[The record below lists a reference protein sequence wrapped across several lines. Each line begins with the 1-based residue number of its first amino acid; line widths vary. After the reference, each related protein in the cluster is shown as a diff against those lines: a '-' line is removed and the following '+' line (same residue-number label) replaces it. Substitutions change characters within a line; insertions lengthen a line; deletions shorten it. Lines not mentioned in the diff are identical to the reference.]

1 MSLERRYRRT
11 IRLFPKAWR
20 EENEDAFVD
29 TLLEHGGSGRDR
41 VRAADQ
47 VDLLRTAAIL
57 HWRAFTRSPV
67 GAEATASVP
76 LAASAGLALL
86 TAASLGLLARLW
98 VTGYG
103 LRHGS
108 FAAVDVRV
116 ATILLAMWPLALLLA
131 TTRHTRLSFR
141 IAGSAT
147 VLLAVSYLARSTR
160 EFNFV
165 TMDHLFLYAG
175 LPLVVTLT
183 LRTAAN
189 AGQRVDR
196 YWIPAAGVLAVPSTA
211 VMTRVNLQRL
221 WALPQPYAS
230 PTFTIVVAVVVVS
243 TPAVLA
249 IGVLRPR
256 VLIAGA
262 LLYIPLGTAGLGQL
276 IDSLTIQDARP
287 GQAIAETPQAIAVA
301 LGSLLPAAALVMAGL
316 AISLYQSRRAG
327 TTP

>member
-1 MSLERRYRRT
+1 
-11 IRLFPKAWR
+11 
-20 EENEDAFVD
+20 
-29 TLLEHGGSGRDR
+29 
-41 VRAADQ
+41 
-47 VDLLRTAAIL
+47 
-57 HWRAFTRSPV
+57 
-67 GAEATASVP
+67 
-76 LAASAGLALL
+76 
-86 TAASLGLLARLW
+86 
-98 VTGYG
+98 
-103 LRHGS
+103 
-108 FAAVDVRV
+108 
-116 ATILLAMWPLALLLA
+116 
-131 TTRHTRLSFR
+131 
-141 IAGSAT
+141 
-147 VLLAVSYLARSTR
+147 
-160 EFNFV
+160 
-165 TMDHLFLYAG
+165 MDHLFLYAG

-211 VMTRVNLQRL
+211 VMTGVNLQRL

-249 IGVLRPR
+249 IGFLRPR
-256 VLIAGA
+256 VLMAGA